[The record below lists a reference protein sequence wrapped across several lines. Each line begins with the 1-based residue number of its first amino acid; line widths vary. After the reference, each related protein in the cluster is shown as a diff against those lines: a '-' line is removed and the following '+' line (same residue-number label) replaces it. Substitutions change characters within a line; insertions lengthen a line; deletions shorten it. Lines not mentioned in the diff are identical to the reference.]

1 MPLLW
6 LNVWIL
12 PALLCQGF
20 WVFCNRDHCDGGV
33 VKLKAPEARILKC
46 TFREA
51 PSEIHRNGRRNA
63 KGSLHH
69 YCPWKIGMASHA
81 GMEATTQWTWPV
93 KTLQLLSFSS
103 SGERSCP
110 QDCVLSVNKD
120 DLSSRDHQQ
129 YCRGLNRE
137 DLCCLMPCPMSQFFG
152 DTECWK
158 EARLCLQ
165 ITLDSSPNLALLKKK
180 IIYLF
185 GCTRS

>member
-1 MPLLW
+1 M
-6 LNVWIL
+6 
-12 PALLCQGF
+12 
-20 WVFCNRDHCDGGV
+20 
-33 VKLKAPEARILKC
+33 
-46 TFREA
+46 
-51 PSEIHRNGRRNA
+51 
-63 KGSLHH
+63 
-69 YCPWKIGMASHA
+69 
-81 GMEATTQWTWPV
+81 

-120 DLSSRDHQQ
+120 DLSYRDHQQ

-180 IIYLF
+180 KYLF
-185 GCTRS
+185 IWLHQVLVEEFGIFSCGTWDVVPFPGIEPNPLHWERRCRGTPRNC